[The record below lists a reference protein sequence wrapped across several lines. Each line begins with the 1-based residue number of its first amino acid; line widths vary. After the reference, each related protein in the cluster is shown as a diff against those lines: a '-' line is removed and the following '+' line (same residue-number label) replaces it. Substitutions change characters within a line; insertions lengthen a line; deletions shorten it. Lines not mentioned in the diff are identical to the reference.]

1 MSNDLE
7 NQLERKAT
15 HSSLHI
21 SFNLS
26 TKDIGPM
33 QALQALQPTWTS
45 KPRCSQTVWRSW
57 EVWLGRLDRIPGNL
71 SFEVANEIF
80 DKVYA
85 HSTRLASNPY
95 YENTVKRVVPKRS

>member
-1 MSNDLE
+1 M
-7 NQLERKAT
+7 
-15 HSSLHI
+15 
-21 SFNLS
+21 
-26 TKDIGPM
+26 
-33 QALQALQPTWTS
+33 
-45 KPRCSQTVWRSW
+45 
-57 EVWLGRLDRIPGNL
+57 WLGRLDRIPGNL